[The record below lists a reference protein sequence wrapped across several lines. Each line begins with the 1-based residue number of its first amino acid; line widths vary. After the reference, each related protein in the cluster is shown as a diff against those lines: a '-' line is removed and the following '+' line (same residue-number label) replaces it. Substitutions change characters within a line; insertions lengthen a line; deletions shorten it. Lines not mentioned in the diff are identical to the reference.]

1 MRKLSD
7 LEYKSTVPGADK
19 LNWSQK
25 SAKAVR
31 PQKPADTTMGGE
43 CWAPGR
49 VPVGGFRS
57 VFCFGKNKST
67 KISNTE
73 K

>member
-7 LEYKSTVPGADK
+7 LEYKSTIPGADK

-25 SAKAVR
+25 WAKSIR
-31 PQKPADTTMGGE
+31 PQKPSDMTQGGQQ
-43 CWAPGR
+43 WQPGQ
-49 VPVGGFRS
+49 VPVGGFRA
-57 VFCFGKNKST
+57 VFQFGKGTSN

>member
-25 SAKAVR
+25 WAKAVR
-31 PQKPADTTMGGE
+31 PQKPADATMGGE
-43 CWAPGR
+43 YWTPGR

-57 VFCFGKNKST
+57 VFCFGNSKST

>member
-25 SAKAVR
+25 WAKAIR
-31 PQKPADTTMGGE
+31 PQKPSDATMGGE
-43 CWAPGR
+43 CWKPGQ

-57 VFCFGKNKST
+57 VFRFGSCDSN
-67 KISNTE
+67 KISNT
-73 K
+73 KK